1 MNRMLQRGLCL
12 VLKMLRRKASIDQN
26 ALNEI
31 RSEMEFYKKYETD
44 SKTDA
49 GKNIIQLMDKTINQT
64 IDEFVTK
71 EVDKFDSDAK
81 MIFFLA
87 SCRSKLQT
95 LFGIKKIYTE
105 SDKKFAELNQVL
117 QQILPKEE

>member
-1 MNRMLQRGLCL
+1 MLQRGRCL
-12 VLKMLRRKASIDQN
+12 VLKVLRKSQPVDQN

-31 RSEMEFYKKYETD
+31 RSEMEFYKKYQVD
-44 SKTDA
+44 SNTEA
-49 GKNIIQLMDKTINQT
+49 GKNLIQLMDKSINQT

-105 SDKKFAELNQVL
+105 SEKKFAELSQVL